1 MWDNLVSSVKL
12 WVPKGK
18 DISYL
23 STYESHSKDFW
34 STYYTVG
41 NMLSVTWIFSALI
54 TTLWSFFF
62 FFIVLIL
69 QTRRQ
74 KHREQIICPRSH
86 KWQVRQHS
94 VYGYPPEGWWGLG
107 AALCHALPT
116 QSTQTLHCHQAQSYV
131 QLAYTCKIAI
141 TLPASESAFGRP
153 SLWPPPFL

>member
-41 NMLSVTWIFSALI
+41 ITLGLTWIFSALR
-54 TTLWSFFF
+54 TLSEVFII
-62 FFIVLIL
+62 IVLIL

-86 KWQVRQHS
+86 KWQVQQHS
-94 VYGYPPEGWWGLG
+94 VYGYLPEGWWGLV

-116 QSTQTLHCHQAQSYV
+116 QSSQTVHCHRAQSYV
-131 QLAYTCKIAI
+131 QLTYTCKISI
-141 TLPASESAFGRP
+141 TLPASESACKRP
-153 SLWPPPFL
+153 SLWRPPFF